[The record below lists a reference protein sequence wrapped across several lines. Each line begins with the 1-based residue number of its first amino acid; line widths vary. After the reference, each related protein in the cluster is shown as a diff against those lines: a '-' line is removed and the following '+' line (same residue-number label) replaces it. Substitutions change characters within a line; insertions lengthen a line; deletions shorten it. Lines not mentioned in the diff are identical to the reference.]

1 MNREEGY
8 DGFVVAVHSP
18 ENTGDPPTKNA
29 RYEIDNAVHM
39 HVPLRDVTIADYGE
53 IFSKVSM
60 VGDQRG

>member
-1 MNREEGY
+1 
-8 DGFVVAVHSP
+8 VVAVHSP
-18 ENTGDPPTKNA
+18 ENSGDPPTKNA